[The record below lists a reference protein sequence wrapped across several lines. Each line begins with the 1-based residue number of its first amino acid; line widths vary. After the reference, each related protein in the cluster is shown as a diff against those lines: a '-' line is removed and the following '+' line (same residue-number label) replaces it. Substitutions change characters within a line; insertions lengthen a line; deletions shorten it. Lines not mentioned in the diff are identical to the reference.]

1 MYLLLKRN
9 EMKCDK
15 TKDDQKTSFKDI
27 ILLSAELQKVW
38 EKMIAEFEGKLRKIL
53 KLSQNV
59 CRLKIRK
66 PSEKRKILLE
76 NRNKIWDSLWL
87 R

>member
-27 ILLSAELQKVW
+27 ILLSAELQKV
-38 EKMIAEFEGKLRKIL
+38 
-53 KLSQNV
+53 
-59 CRLKIRK
+59 
-66 PSEKRKILLE
+66 
-76 NRNKIWDSLWL
+76 
-87 R
+87 